1 MASKLN
7 SMRLLE
13 QHDIPYEV
21 LSYPDEIKDAEEVA
35 EALGLPYHIVYKTLV
50 IQAEGEKKPVLAM
63 IASDKRL
70 DLKKAARAANAKKVR
85 MAAHKDAESLTGL
98 KVGGIS
104 GLALTQKNWLVLLDA
119 PASQLEHIVLSAGQR
134 GTQLRVGVVPLMQIL
149 RARTADI
156 SAE

>member
-13 QHDIPYEV
+13 KHNIPYEA
-21 LSYPDEIKDAEEVA
+21 LTYPDSIKDAEEVA
-35 EALGLPYHIVYKTLV
+35 EALGIPYHMVYKTLV
-50 IQAEGEKKPVLAM
+50 IQADGEKKPILAM
-63 IASDKRL
+63 IASDRRL
-70 DLKKAARAANAKKVR
+70 DLKKAARAANFKKVY

-104 GLALTQKNWLVLLDA
+104 GLALTQKNWTVLLDA
-119 PASQLEHIVLSAGQR
+119 PATELEHIVLSAGQR
-134 GTQLRVGVVPLMQIL
+134 GTQLRVGVMSLMQVL

-156 SAE
+156 STD